1 MANWPVTFAAGAFA
15 CSHCLK
21 SLRSNESCARYDFT
35 VLLEKSIFLPA
46 GGFVLTYVESG
57 SPFSWTMALSES
69 TAGLG
74 VPEESETLPE
84 PATAALVTSA
94 ATSAATARRPV
105 NLRTVFLP
113 YSFRPQPRAPVRRG
127 AAGIVPALSGETA
140 RPAEDRQNGPSRRR
154 RERHDLEPRRGLD
167 VGRRRLRRIDREG
180 AADDRE
186 AEHRHRLALGNLFR
200 VLSLEL
206 LVCEGFV
213 LLLFAHGVRL
223 PATGATKT
231 AQPCGFAIVR

>member
-1 MANWPVTFAAGAFA
+1 MSNWPVTLAAGAFA

-21 SLRSNESCARYDFT
+21 SLRSAESCARYDFT

-84 PATAALVTSA
+84 PATAAPVTSA

-140 RPAEDRQNGPSRRR
+140 RPAEDRQNGPLPKEARAARPGAPKGLRRR
-154 RERHDLEPRRGLD
+154 KAEAQADRSGRCRRRPGGRAPTSPRARESLPRAEPRAP
-167 VGRRRLRRIDREG
+167 RL
-180 AADDRE
+180 
-186 AEHRHRLALGNLFR
+186 
-200 VLSLEL
+200 
-206 LVCEGFV
+206 
-213 LLLFAHGVRL
+213 
-223 PATGATKT
+223 
-231 AQPCGFAIVR
+231 